1 MDIAVDGRNY
11 QIGKLDALK
20 QFHIARKLAPALA
33 SIGVTVAELEKVG
46 QGMVGGA
53 AESFLA
59 ALGPVSE
66 VLAKMSEEDTNYVL
80 FTCLG
85 VVSMD
90 QGEGRFAPISRN
102 NLLMFE
108 DIDMLL
114 MLKLTGE
121 VVKFNLEG
129 FFQGLGGTKS

>member
-1 MDIAVDGRNY
+1 MDIEVNKRNY
-11 QIGKLDALK
+11 RIGKLDALK

-46 QGMVGGA
+46 KGMAGGS

-66 VLAKMSEEDTNYVL
+66 VLSKMSEEDTNYIL

-90 QGEGRFAPISRN
+90 QGDNRYAPISKN
-102 NLLMFE
+102 NMLMFE

-129 FFQGLGGTKS
+129 FFQGLGGETS